1 MPVTV
6 LKQAIGTRGGF
17 LRATR
22 RMNPEINIWRGAMVK
37 CDGDKAMIEVAARA
51 DRLFEDGD
59 WHGAAEWHRILN
71 AIECLQA
78 KAPDDGE
85 AVH

>member
-1 MPVTV
+1 
-6 LKQAIGTRGGF
+6 
-17 LRATR
+17 
-22 RMNPEINIWRGAMVK
+22 
-37 CDGDKAMIEVAARA
+37 MIEVAARA